1 MATLPLAAAVG
12 AIAVLAVSLLGSKYV
27 LDAVV
32 DFGWPVAVYVV
43 ILAVVGYGPSLW
55 WCRVASRRWGTGKLG
70 VDVGLTPRVTD
81 LGWGPVVWLGAIA
94 AQVAMGA
101 VIVAFDI
108 PLVGNTE
115 GIDALRSD
123 RTYVLSLVVTAVIA
137 APVVEEMVF
146 RGVVMR
152 GLLGR
157 LPLVAVVVVQGL
169 LFGLVH
175 ADPVRGVGN
184 IGLVLVLSG
193 VGIVFGVSVA
203 VLGRIG
209 PSVVAHAIF
218 NGVVLLV
225 VLTGVAERIQQDRVT
240 SVREQVGVVDEADV
254 AETGGDRD
262 ADLARP
268 AMLELVDRFEGDG
281 VEHIDVVERG
291 ERFVLDVSRRRV
303 DHLAGVGAD

>member
-254 AETGGDRD
+254 AKTGGDRD